1 MANPAMLSITDSAA
15 DRVRALVAKGDGQ
28 VEGLRIGVRQKGCSG
43 LSYHLEYADGPQG
56 MEDVVEAKGV
66 KLFVDPTAVLFLFGT
81 EIDYS
86 EGKLESGFVF
96 KNPNEKGRCG
106 CGESFT
112 V

>member
-1 MANPAMLSITDSAA
+1 MANMAMISITDAA
-15 DRVRALVAKGDGQ
+15 AERIKTLVENGDGEVQ
-28 VEGLRIGVRQKGCSG
+28 ALRIGVNQKGCSG
-43 LSYHLEYADGPQG
+43 MAYKLEYANEPQA
-56 MEDVVEAKGV
+56 MEDVVEQRGV
-66 KLFVDPTAVLFLFGT
+66 KIFVDPTAVLFLFGT
-81 EIDYS
+81 EIDYA

>member
-1 MANPAMLSITDSAA
+1 MANPAMITITEAA
-15 DRVRALVAKGDGQ
+15 AERVRALVSKGDGS
-28 VEGLRIGVRQKGCSG
+28 VEGLRIGVKQKGCSG
-43 LSYHLEYADGPQG
+43 LSYHLEYADGPQT
-56 MEDVVEAKGV
+56 MEDVVEEKGV
-66 KLFVDPTAVLFLFGT
+66 KLFIDPTAVLFLFGT
-81 EIDYS
+81 EIDYA